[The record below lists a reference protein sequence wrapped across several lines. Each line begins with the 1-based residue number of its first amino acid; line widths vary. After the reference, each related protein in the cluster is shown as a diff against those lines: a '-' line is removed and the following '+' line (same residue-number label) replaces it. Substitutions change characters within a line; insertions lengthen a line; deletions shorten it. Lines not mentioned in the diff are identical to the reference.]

1 VPTAAP
7 TVPSTAWSK
16 AAARRFDFDPR
27 DTFVVPS
34 WATLELEAPKDV
46 VLFSFS
52 DRPVLEAIGLLREEF
67 LPE

>member
-1 VPTAAP
+1 
-7 TVPSTAWSK
+7 
-16 AAARRFDFDPR
+16 
-27 DTFVVPS
+27 VVPS
-34 WATLELEAPKDV
+34 WATLARDAPEDV